1 MNVESIGQ
9 AIEML
14 VCRTMW
20 VTAASG
26 RFGVRIKAR

>member
-1 MNVESIGQ
+1 MKVESIGQ

-14 VCRTMW
+14 VCRTMC

-26 RFGVRIKAR
+26 RPGVMIKAR